1 MAKQHLTSVKLDS
14 EKYDEFKIMSIRTKM
29 TFQKVAERAIDL
41 YLIDDEFREKI
52 HNHFPQKLG
61 EQK

>member
-1 MAKQHLTSVKLDS
+1 MARQHLTSVKLDS
-14 EKYDEFKIMSIRTKM
+14 DKFDDFKILAIRTKM

-41 YLIDDEFREKI
+41 YLIDEEFRQKI

-61 EQK
+61 E